1 MLSIYANSS
10 LDLYKL
16 LHGWQKCPGRHWG
29 NQQLHHPNFIVRMG
43 INPKVLDWS
52 QKIWN
57 VDSTENKEGM
67 ITHYLNLEV
76 ETKGILSCHGRDILL
91 TWYKSTTRNM
101 ALRVWFW
108 VLVLSRSCK
117 EQLQSF
123 WWQVEI
129 LLRQQVLW
137 EIPLRGEEQGIVNWW
152 TSTWILC
159 TIRDKRS
166 QVWGHIRRM
175 SLLWHNIWTLLSFFL
190 TLLLSYPPYD
200 HHFEQ

>member
-117 EQLQSF
+117 EQLLSF
-123 WWQVEI
+123 WWWVAPPKTKCLREESLKWNGWGMEFLLGGDI
-129 LLRQQVLW
+129 L
-137 EIPLRGEEQGIVNWW
+137 
-152 TSTWILC
+152 TSTVRYKEVKSGAFGTQKAWLIYYWGCTKNSKVHVISDIIL
-159 TIRDKRS
+159 
-166 QVWGHIRRM
+166 
-175 SLLWHNIWTLLSFFL
+175 
-190 TLLLSYPPYD
+190 
-200 HHFEQ
+200 